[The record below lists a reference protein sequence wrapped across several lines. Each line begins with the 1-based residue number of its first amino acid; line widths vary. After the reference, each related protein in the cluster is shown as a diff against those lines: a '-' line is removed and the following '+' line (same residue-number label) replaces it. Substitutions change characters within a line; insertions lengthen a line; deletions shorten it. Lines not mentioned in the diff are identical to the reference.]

1 MKSVD
6 KKSIE
11 IKVQFE
17 YLNNNDTLV
26 LSKEYKVKISLDEK
40 ASFETNKKKIL
51 SQSNFRT
58 QKERNNFHMFNKSK
72 KRFLTK
78 NSDFEPYIKT
88 KSPIILINSYEYADK
103 VVKKLNEDLDSFY
116 DKSDNASVNEIKNA
130 ELINDL
136 ACLENNL
143 EVDIFADEFIF
154 KNGMDILLKITKDNC
169 GDKRLYSIKG
179 INKLLEFEAAIDFF
193 IKNENNLNKLFI
205 AFIGNNELSSEYTF
219 FDVIIKLISAN
230 QEIIT
235 SLINQCD
242 TYFFR
247 KIIKFLDEDNKD
259 NDLKNYILFFIN
271 TILNFIDNKKQ
282 YELIKEIT
290 NEGIFDNLFKIKLN
304 EEETLFEQIDLF
316 EFTVKNLLEKKE
328 DNNNY
333 EDINEKFDNYINK
346 MKFIKIQNLIVKINS
361 KDEEIKKEAI
371 EELNKIVTDNNNNL
385 DIIYEAYIR
394 NEKSETINL
403 FYLYFLQLFESN
415 ENNINNFIIAAKK
428 YSESNKS
435 KPLEELIK
443 ILNYPK
449 PSSLQLKID
458 TFSFINKT
466 LQISANFTDSENYLG
481 LLYMLTEVGIF
492 EYLLNEEKEE
502 TLNKEKMKFK
512 EIIDNNLSKLEKNN
526 EKCQAIKIKLEK
538 INEKKILNDINDL
551 FLQLHNTSA
560 TNHLIIAK
568 KLIDMLN
575 ISDNNFKMFFKIFAE
590 NDVKNLNF
598 SFFEILE
605 QYCVGGDELCMKFI
619 QASNEYE
626 KQFKINCFSK
636 IINYLD
642 EYQNELVQIKALNL
656 VNILLSIQDKKIS
669 FEILNKFNKDGI
681 FENLVNLIKI
691 KEKAHEVKIQLGVFI
706 TIVKE
711 LLQKNKKGENFDTI
725 KKKFKKLEDTKNKFD
740 KSIDDFITLDGK

>member
-116 DKSDNASVNEIKNA
+116 DKSDNASVNEIKNI

-136 ACLENNL
+136 TCLENNL

-333 EDINEKFDNYINK
+333 EDINEKFGNYINK

-481 LLYMLTEVGIF
+481 LLYMLTEAGIF

>member
-1 MKSVD
+1 MESVD

-116 DKSDNASVNEIKNA
+116 DKSDNASVNEIKNI

-333 EDINEKFDNYINK
+333 EDINEKFGNYINK

-481 LLYMLTEVGIF
+481 LLYMLTEAGIF
-492 EYLLNEEKEE
+492 EYLLNGEKEE

-526 EKCQAIKIKLEK
+526 EKCKAIKIKLGK

>member
-17 YLNNNDTLV
+17 YLNDNDTLV

-116 DKSDNASVNEIKNA
+116 DKNDNVSVNEIKNA

-154 KNGMDILLKITKDNC
+154 KNGMDILLKITKENC

-333 EDINEKFDNYINK
+333 EDINEKFGNYINK

-481 LLYMLTEVGIF
+481 LLYMLTEAGIF

-526 EKCQAIKIKLEK
+526 EKCKAIKIKLEK

>member
-78 NSDFEPYIKT
+78 NSDFEQYIKT

-193 IKNENNLNKLFI
+193 LKNENNLNKLFI

-259 NDLKNYILFFIN
+259 NDLKNYILLFIN

-481 LLYMLTEVGIF
+481 LLYMLTEAGIF

-526 EKCQAIKIKLEK
+526 EK
-538 INEKKILNDINDL
+538 
-551 FLQLHNTSA
+551 
-560 TNHLIIAK
+560 
-568 KLIDMLN
+568 
-575 ISDNNFKMFFKIFAE
+575 
-590 NDVKNLNF
+590 
-598 SFFEILE
+598 
-605 QYCVGGDELCMKFI
+605 
-619 QASNEYE
+619 
-626 KQFKINCFSK
+626 
-636 IINYLD
+636 
-642 EYQNELVQIKALNL
+642 
-656 VNILLSIQDKKIS
+656 
-669 FEILNKFNKDGI
+669 
-681 FENLVNLIKI
+681 
-691 KEKAHEVKIQLGVFI
+691 
-706 TIVKE
+706 
-711 LLQKNKKGENFDTI
+711 
-725 KKKFKKLEDTKNKFD
+725 
-740 KSIDDFITLDGK
+740 

>member
-17 YLNNNDTLV
+17 YLNDNDTLV

-205 AFIGNNELSSEYTF
+205 AFIGNNELSNEYTF

-681 FENLVNLIKI
+681 FENLINLIKI